1 MGGRREDTAEAA
13 GGGEEGLHTK
23 EDHQDR
29 EKEGE
34 EREREGERGVCTGR
48 RRHQRGT
55 NRGAGAETARLRE
68 AERQGRD
75 RDRQRE
81 GGTDVQ
87 REDKRMRETEAA
99 AETMADAGKRLKSSQ
114 SHFGA

>member
-1 MGGRREDTAEAA
+1 MGGHREDVAEAA
-13 GGGEEGLHTK
+13 GGGEGGLHTK

-29 EKEGE
+29 EKEGD
-34 EREREGERGVCTGR
+34 REGERRFCTGR
-48 RRHQRGT
+48 RSHQSRT
-55 NRGAGAETARLRE
+55 NRGADAETARMRE

-75 RDRQRE
+75 RDRQRQRE
-81 GGTDVQ
+81 TDAE

-99 AETMADAGKRLKSSQ
+99 AETMADAGKRPKSSQ